1 MEEQERA
8 VCFLC
13 WMLQVTLSK
22 HGLHVKVPV
31 MLRGSRLAQ
40 AGEGPTQEPAESQS
54 SVSWSEAHAQIC

>member
-1 MEEQERA
+1 
-8 VCFLC
+8 
-13 WMLQVTLSK
+13 MLQVTLSK